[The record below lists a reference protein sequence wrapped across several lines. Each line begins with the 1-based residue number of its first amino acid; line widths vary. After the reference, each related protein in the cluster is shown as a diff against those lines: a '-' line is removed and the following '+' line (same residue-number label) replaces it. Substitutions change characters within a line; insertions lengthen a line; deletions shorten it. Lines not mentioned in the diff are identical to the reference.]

1 MVDETP
7 ALGRLGR
14 YDLLARLGAGGMGE
28 VFLGRATGAAG
39 FEKQV
44 VIKRILPQL
53 AGDERFVRRLLEEG
67 KLQVQLQHSGIVQVL
82 DLGEIGGVPY
92 LVMEYVDGR
101 DLRELFS
108 LSRTLDVGP
117 SAEVVVSIL
126 VHLLEA
132 LDYAH
137 GATDTSG
144 ASMGIIHRD
153 VSPANVIIN
162 TRGDVKLA
170 DFGIA
175 RVADQHGLSMPGAVQ
190 GKFAYMSPEQAS
202 GQEIDARSDQFSAGV
217 MAWEL
222 LTGNRPFDGAT
233 DMATLERIRT
243 EDPGSLGDAWPQGAF
258 EVVTVVDRLM
268 AREPEERF
276 ERASDASGELRAWLV
291 SEGSLG
297 DSRETAAW
305 VEHVLEN
312 LSGDEGLSRGVSIED
327 ALRLGMASDSQVG
340 ERPPTATASVH
351 GVSVSIPGSTLS
363 TDGRDGG
370 DSITAP
376 ATIGPA
382 RRRWHLVSLL
392 VGLNVLLLGSVAF
405 LLLRPGNTAPAVAPV
420 HLARPAAPTLKSES
434 EIKVPP
440 DPDPP
445 TAKVGAAPVTVS
457 EAPAPVPVSQ
467 LPPEPAALPLPPP
480 EEPVATGRV
489 RFRFFPASSKVLI
502 DGSAVRNQRPG
513 SNVVD
518 VALPARRH
526 HVTIIGP
533 LGRKRRFPFDVKA
546 GELTNLATISL
557 EAGQAAPE
565 TD

>member
-1 MVDETP
+1 MVDATP
-7 ALGRLGR
+7 ALGRIGR

-53 AGDERFVRRLLEEG
+53 AGDQRFVRRLLEEG

-82 DLGEIGGVPY
+82 DLGESGGVPY

-101 DLRELFS
+101 DLREL
-108 LSRTLDVGP
+108 LSISRSVDDAP
-117 SAEVVVSIL
+117 STEVVVSIL

-137 GATDTSG
+137 GATDAEG
-144 ASMGIIHRD
+144 ASLGIIHRD

-162 TRGDVKLA
+162 SAGEVKLA

-175 RVADQHGLSMPGAVQ
+175 RVADQHGLSVPGAVQ

-202 GQEIDARSDQFSAGV
+202 GQEIDARSDQFSVGV

-222 LTGNRPFDGAT
+222 LTGGRPFDGDT

-243 EDPGSLGDAWPQGAF
+243 EDPGSLGDAWPGGPF
-258 EVVTVVDRLM
+258 EVITVVDRLM
-268 AREPEERF
+268 ARVPGERF
-276 ERASDASGELRAWLV
+276 DRAADASGELRAWLV

-297 DSRETAAW
+297 GSRETAVW
-305 VEHVLEN
+305 VEETLGH
-312 LSGDEGLSRGVSIED
+312 LSEEDMASMGLSIEEVLVMGLTD
-327 ALRLGMASDSQVG
+327 ENGSSL
-340 ERPPTATASVH
+340 RPPTATASVH
-351 GVSVSIPGSTLS
+351 GVSISLPDPAPQAPAGAS
-363 TDGRDGG
+363 
-370 DSITAP
+370 DSITSP
-376 ATIGPA
+376 ATIGPR

-392 VGLNVLLLGSVAF
+392 VGLNLLLLGSVAF
-405 LLLRPGNTAPAVAPV
+405 LIWQQRSSAPA
-420 HLARPAAPTLKSES
+420 
-434 EIKVPP
+434 
-440 DPDPP
+440 D
-445 TAKVGAAPVTVS
+445 
-457 EAPAPVPVSQ
+457 
-467 LPPEPAALPLPPP
+467 
-480 EEPVATGRV
+480 EPVAAAEPRAVESRPELKGPAPPDSPAVIPSPPAVPVVPAEVPPASVQGAPSPLPEAEVSTAPQRPQEPVAMGRV

-502 DGSAVRNQRPG
+502 DGASVRAQSPG

-518 VALPARRH
+518 LPLSARRH

-533 LGRKRRFPFDVKA
+533 LGRKRRIPFDVEA
-546 GELTNLATISL
+546 GKLTNLATISL
-557 EAGQAAPE
+557 DPSSEP
-565 TD
+565 

>member
-1 MVDETP
+1 
-7 ALGRLGR
+7 
-14 YDLLARLGAGGMGE
+14 
-28 VFLGRATGAAG
+28 AAG

-82 DLGEIGGVPY
+82 DLGESDGVPY

-101 DLRELFS
+101 DLRDLFC
-108 LSRTLDVGP
+108 LGQTCGIAP
-117 SAEVVVSIL
+117 SPEVVVSIL

-137 GATDTSG
+137 GATDSSG
-144 ASMGIIHRD
+144 EPLGIIHRD

-162 TRGDVKLA
+162 SRGEVKLA

-202 GQEIDARSDQFSAGV
+202 GQEIDPRSDQFSAGV

-222 LTGNRPFDGAT
+222 LTGSRPFDGDT

-243 EDPGSLGDAWPQGAF
+243 SEPGSLGDAWPQGAF

-268 AREPEERF
+268 ARAPDERF
-276 ERASDASGELRAWLV
+276 SRASDASDELRAWLV
-291 SEGSLG
+291 GEGSLG

-305 VEHVLEN
+305 VQQVEDQRTADDRPSPV
-312 LSGDEGLSRGVSIED
+312 VSIED
-327 ALRLGMASDSQVG
+327 ALRLGLGSDSQTG
-340 ERPPTATASVH
+340 QRPPTATASVH
-351 GVSVSIPGSTLS
+351 GVPVTVPGPVSHA
-363 TDGRDGG
+363 DGRSGG

-376 ATIGPA
+376 PMTPPP
-382 RRRWHLVSLL
+382 RRRWHLISLL

-405 LLLRPGNTAPAVAPV
+405 LLLRQPEPVPAIPASEV
-420 HLARPAAPTLKSES
+420 ARPSGVDSPVKTES
-434 EIKVPP
+434 ETP
-440 DPDPP
+440 
-445 TAKVGAAPVTVS
+445 
-457 EAPAPVPVSQ
+457 PAPPPVVVQEAIPEAEDEPSARVQ
-467 LPPEPAALPLPPP
+467 EIVPEPAPAAAAPSDDGLP
-480 EEPVATGRV
+480 TGRV

-502 DGSAVRNQRPG
+502 DGSAVRTQRPG

-518 VALPARRH
+518 LSLPARRH

-533 LGRKRRFPFDVKA
+533 LGRKRRIPFEVKP

-557 EAGQAAPE
+557 ESGQGASEA
-565 TD
+565 D